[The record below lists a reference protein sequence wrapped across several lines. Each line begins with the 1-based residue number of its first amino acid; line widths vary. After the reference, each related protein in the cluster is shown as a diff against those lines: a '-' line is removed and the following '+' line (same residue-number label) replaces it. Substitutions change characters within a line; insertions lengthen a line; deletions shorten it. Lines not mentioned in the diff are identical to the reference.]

1 MRKKIKFLARK
12 IQEIQEI
19 LQYNLLGLLNFFIKF
34 FGHFMEIHKTFW
46 PGGKILIKFLKFHF
60 YVIIFFRN
68 LRLKSKSQKF
78 SIKMSF

>member
-1 MRKKIKFLARK
+1 MRKKETFLARK

-46 PGGKILIKFLKFHF
+46 PGG
-60 YVIIFFRN
+60 
-68 LRLKSKSQKF
+68 
-78 SIKMSF
+78 